1 MGGNF
6 SLLCKDFRLKLR
18 SNCISNCCSNGASQE
33 VVLHDISPKEH
44 KHKTKHHKKDKKD
57 KIHITDKEVQTDI
70 NIKQE
75 PEEAKDIIG

>member
-1 MGGNF
+1 MGGNV
-6 SLLCKDFRLKLR
+6 SRLCKDFKLKLR

-70 NIKQE
+70 KQE
-75 PEEAKDIIG
+75 PEEAKDIVG